1 MAHTV
6 LVVPVPALEGYIRG
20 RWEHY
25 DAAWVSRDPDFTHA
39 HITALAPFRPS
50 PTDADLARLAA
61 IARATPAFDFVLDE
75 VTAFP
80 DGIVH
85 AVPSPAAPFAAL
97 TARLWQAFPDFPPYA
112 GEFADVV
119 PHLTLDRLGPDV
131 SVASVTADLAGTLPV
146 RAWAD
151 RLELHRY
158 AEGDCRVLRSW
169 SLAGSLAGVAD
180 PVPQPG
186 RGAGR

>member
-25 DAAWVSRDPDFTHA
+25 DAAWVSRDPAFTHA

-50 PTDADLARLAA
+50 PTEGDLARVAA

-85 AVPSPAAPFAAL
+85 AVPAPAAPFAAL
-97 TARLWQAFPDFPPYA
+97 TARLWEAFPDCPPYA

-119 PHLTLDRLGPDV
+119 PHLTLDRLGPGV
-131 SVASVTADLAGTLPV
+131 SIASVTADLSGTLP
-146 RAWAD
+146 ASAPAD

-158 AEGDCRVLRSW
+158 AEGDCRVLASW
-169 SLAGSLAGVAD
+169 SLAGVGD
-180 PVPQPG
+180 PVAQPG
-186 RGAGR
+186 RGPSR

>member
-6 LVVPVPALEGYIRG
+6 LVVPVPALEDYIRG

-25 DAAWVSRDPDFTHA
+25 DAAWVSRDPAFTHA
-39 HITALAPFRPS
+39 HITALAPFRPA
-50 PTDADLARLAA
+50 PTDADLARVAR
-61 IARATPAFDFVLDE
+61 IARTTPAFDLVLDE

-85 AVPSPAAPFAAL
+85 AVPSPVAPFAAL
-97 TARLWQAFPDFPPYA
+97 TARLWEAFPDCPPYA

-119 PHLTLDRLGPDV
+119 PHLTLDRLGPGV
-131 SVASVTADLAGTLPV
+131 SVASVTADLATTLPV
-146 RAWAD
+146 RARAE

-158 AEGDCRVLRSW
+158 AERDCRVLASW
-169 SLAGSLAGVAD
+169 SLVGAGD

-186 RGAGR
+186 GRPGR

>member
-25 DAAWVSRDPDFTHA
+25 DAAWVSPDPAFTHA
-39 HITALAPFRPS
+39 HITSLAPFRPS
-50 PTDADLARLAA
+50 PTEADLAEVAA
-61 IARATPAFDFVLDE
+61 IAGTTSAFEFVLDE
-75 VTAFP
+75 VSAFP

-85 AVPSPAAPFAAL
+85 AVPSPVEPFAAL
-97 TARLWQAFPDFPPYA
+97 TARLWQAFPDCPPYA

-131 SVASVTADLAGTLPV
+131 SIASVGADLAGTLPV
-146 RAWAD
+146 RARAD

-158 AEGDCRVLRSW
+158 AERECRVLASW
-169 SLAGSLAGVAD
+169 PLSAPA
-180 PVPQPG
+180 
-186 RGAGR
+186 

>member
-1 MAHTV
+1 VAHTV
-6 LVVPVPALEGYIRG
+6 LVVPVPALEAYIRG

-25 DAAWVSRDPDFTHA
+25 DAAWVSPDPAFTHA
-39 HITALAPFRPS
+39 HVTALAPFRPA
-50 PTDADLARLAA
+50 PADVDLARVAA
-61 IARATPAFDFVLDE
+61 IAGATPAFEFVLDE

-85 AVPSPAAPFAAL
+85 AVPSPAAPFATL
-97 TARLWQAFPDFPPYA
+97 TARLWEEFPDCPPYA

-131 SVASVTADLAGTLPV
+131 SIESVTADLAGTLPA
-146 RAWAD
+146 RARAD

-158 AEGDCRVLRSW
+158 AERDCRVLASW
-169 SLAGSLAGVAD
+169 SLAPARLSAPA
-180 PVPQPG
+180 
-186 RGAGR
+186 